1 MEKQLLKTYL
11 KDQSRL
17 DKSSL
22 KELEELT
29 KEFPYFQTAW
39 LLLAKNLKN
48 LDDHRFENMLVLA
61 ASYAPSRSRL
71 FQLVMKEES
80 PVAKKQSDTKKP
92 DVPEEIVSPPKPA
105 SKADKPADQT
115 KAKTPPK
122 PEIKKETK
130 TETRSEE
137 PGTAAK
143 EKTKAQ
149 ETQDTQEASPNDLQD
164 ILQQRLEELKKKI
177 SHKDTDQREKASA
190 ETVELKADHF
200 FSRPLDAQDY
210 RNNKNYPLDK
220 LEHNREKNRKDPD
233 IPSEKGMPKTKKQ
246 KLLDKFIASENEI
259 SSQRLKPSENPAEQH
274 RVDKPYDDSTELVSE
289 TLAKIYIK
297 QGHYEKALSAY
308 KKLSL
313 KYPQKNIYF
322 ATQIEK
328 IKQII
333 QSKDN

>member
-80 PVAKKQSDTKKP
+80 PVAKKQSDTEKP
-92 DVPEEIVSPPKPA
+92 AVPEEKGSPPKPVA
-105 SKADKPADQT
+105 KTDKPADQT

-122 PEIKKETK
+122 PEIKKEAK

-137 PGTAAK
+137 PKTAAK
-143 EKTKAQ
+143 EKTKKQ
-149 ETQDTQEASPNDLQD
+149 QTQDTQEASPNDLND

-177 SHKDTDQREKASA
+177 SHKGEKASA

-200 FSRPLDAQDY
+200 FSRPLDTQDH
-210 RNNKNYPLDK
+210 RDNKKYALNK

-233 IPSEKGMPKTKKQ
+233 VPSEKGMPKTKKQ

-259 SSQRLKPSENPAEQH
+259 SNQRLKPSENAAEQP
-274 RVDKPYDDSTELVSE
+274 RVNKPYDDSTELVSE